1 MTTDQTAQQETKK
14 TNPFV
19 NFFRRYLFDD
29 DNDSG
34 QDGVNYTR
42 LLLVILFGWMVFW
55 TALPCISLANDF
67 VDVLENIVW
76 GRHFQFGFD
85 KNPYAGAFF
94 GVGVWRLSGKAFFS
108 SFLASQV
115 CVFIG
120 VFSVYQVAKR
130 ILKPRTA
137 FLATITLLLINFYG
151 IKATELCDDIME
163 HAVWPLTML
172 FVYLGVRG
180 EEKNRWAYWLCA
192 GFFAGLSLM
201 VKYFAPAM
209 YLCVG
214 IPLLFTKE
222 GRAMFRRPELYLALI
237 PFILVIL
244 PNVYWLSSFGSK
256 PFEYA
261 AGRAGLGEENVV
273 KLADHFTR
281 PLKALDR
288 AAGVFGVAV
297 IFFALFFP
305 WRRKREERPQ
315 YSAFDRVF
323 VWSCCWGSLA
333 SALLFSL
340 VTGGKINYSW
350 LVPCFPFMGVWL
362 FMAWSPRITRVKAR
376 AYLTAVLLMGF
387 VFGVIFVIRSLETQ
401 GYRKDGCD
409 YENYPGHAVA
419 EKAVELWRTVSDEP
433 LPYVV
438 ADRSGACS
446 SVVYSRQKPA
456 PEAFFC
462 ADVRQSQWV
471 DPEDFFKRGGVM
483 IWDDRDVRHG
493 VAVEPEKFFRHEASA
508 SMNKK
513 LNKLPVRVPL
523 TPIPEAHLG
532 IFGFLQKCMIPA
544 TKPIPE
550 ERFGKTQKYTFDR
563 AVPAWYRKLRGKPK
577 PVTIYMCP
585 ILPEGTVRSDLPSE
599 SAEAAETAPT
609 LSAVP
614 EETEAPSGASSQD

>member
-1 MTTDQTAQQETKK
+1 MKNDPSASDTPRKPS
-14 TNPFV
+14 PFV
-19 NFFRRYLFDD
+19 NFFRHYLFDD
-29 DNDSG
+29 EKDDA
-34 QDGVNYTR
+34 QTTINYTR
-42 LLLVILFGWMVFW
+42 ILLIILFSWMVFW
-55 TALPCISLANDF
+55 TVLPCISLANDF

-94 GVGVWRLSGKAFFS
+94 GVGVWQLGGKAFFS

-120 VFSVYQVAKR
+120 IFSVYQVAKR
-130 ILKPRTA
+130 IFPPRTA
-137 FLATITLLLINFYG
+137 FLAAITLLLINFYG

-180 EEKNRWAYWLCA
+180 EEKNRWAYWLGA

-222 GRAMFRRPELYLALI
+222 GRSMFRKPQFYLALI

-244 PNVYWLSSFGSK
+244 PNVFWLFAFGSK

-273 KLADHFTR
+273 VLADHFTR

-305 WRRKREERPQ
+305 WRRDREARPK
-315 YSAFDRVF
+315 YSNFDKVF

-350 LVPCFPFMGVWL
+350 LVPCFPFMGIWL
-362 FMAWSPRITRVKAR
+362 FMVWSPRITRVKAR
-376 AYLTAVLLMGF
+376 AYTTAILLMGF
-387 VFGVIFVIRSLETQ
+387 VFGLIFVIRSLETQ
-401 GYRKDGCD
+401 GYRKKGCD

-419 EKAVELWRTVSDEP
+419 AAAVELWHTVSAEP
-433 LPYVV
+433 LPFVV

-446 SVVYSRQKPA
+446 VAVYSPEA
-456 PEAFFC
+456 PEAFFS

-471 DPEDFFKRGGVM
+471 DPAEFFQRGGVM
-483 IWDDRDVRHG
+483 IWDERDERHG
-493 VAVEPEKFFRHEASA
+493 LVEV
-508 SMNKK
+508 MNQK
-513 LNKLPVRVPL
+513 LKTLPIKRDGEVQK
-523 TPIPEAHLG
+523 TPIPDERLG
-532 IFGFLQKCMIPA
+532 EVR
-544 TKPIPE
+544 TYE
-550 ERFGKTQKYTFDR
+550 FDR
-563 AVPAWYRKLRGKPK
+563 AVPAWYQKLRGKPK
-577 PVTIYMCP
+577 PVTIYMRL
-585 ILPEGTVRSDLPSE
+585 ILP
-599 SAEAAETAPT
+599 APV
-609 LSAVP
+609 AD
-614 EETEAPSGASSQD
+614 ANGASEATKAD